1 MRSDFAAARHHL
13 EQAYCCLSGDDDLA
27 HKMRAA
33 LSLLIDAAWTAE
45 HIANETCKVVMFPD
59 CIPGGRLG
67 RALRSTQ
74 AWLIGPS
81 GVKMSFLEVASIGRS
96 LRAFRFY

>member
-1 MRSDFAAARHHL
+1 MRSDFATARRHL

-45 HIANETCKVVMFPD
+45 HITDGACRVVTFPD
-59 CIPGGRLG
+59 ARPQR
-67 RALRSTQ
+67 
-74 AWLIGPS
+74 
-81 GVKMSFLEVASIGRS
+81 
-96 LRAFRFY
+96 